1 MGEVFSLVLPL
12 QSLGQR
18 LLQVGGGCRE
28 GELDSDA
35 AAVVED
41 GGEVVSF
48 RGGQDGQLVVGL
60 TYRRNMGASNRAAAA
75 YEGLIR
81 TEEESDVAEAAGL
94 TI

>member
-1 MGEVFSLVLPL
+1 MVLPL

-18 LLQVGGGCRE
+18 LLQVGGGCWE

-48 RGGQDGQLVVGL
+48 RRGEDGELIVRLTCRTRERQRGL
-60 TYRRNMGASNRAAAA
+60 QTWPPKLSTVTGSQWKLLA
-75 YEGLIR
+75 
-81 TEEESDVAEAAGL
+81 
-94 TI
+94 